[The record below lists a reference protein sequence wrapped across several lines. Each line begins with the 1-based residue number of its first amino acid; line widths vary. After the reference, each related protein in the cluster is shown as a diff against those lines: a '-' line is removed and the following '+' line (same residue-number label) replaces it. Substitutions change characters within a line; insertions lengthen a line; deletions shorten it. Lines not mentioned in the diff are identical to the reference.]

1 MAYHERREKYYR
13 GCILEHIN
21 RHTLETIPRRSTVVI
36 GQWQKVVTSTFQ
48 QICVLLKFFMI
59 NNTYH

>member
-1 MAYHERREKYYR
+1 MKEGQSATEDAYLNIYTD
-13 GCILEHIN
+13 
-21 RHTLETIPRRSTVVI
+21 TLETIPRSTVVI

>member
-1 MAYHERREKYYR
+1 MWHTMKGGKSATR

-36 GQWQKVVTSTFQ
+36 GQWQSKSH
-48 QICVLLKFFMI
+48 LLPNKFMYYL
-59 NNTYH
+59 NSS